1 MSFVHSDSGNDVGVS
16 IATAPPAAKA
26 RLYQTIANVLG
37 VEPEVLVE
45 ESSPDTVEAWDSLNH
60 LNIAM
65 ALETEFGVAFEAE
78 DIMTMRDVKSIGDAL
93 RRQGAD
99 L

>member
-16 IATAPPAAKA
+16 TATAPPDAKA
-26 RLYQTIANVLG
+26 RLYQTIASVLG
-37 VEPEVLVE
+37 VEPETLVE
-45 ESSPDTVEAWDSLNH
+45 DSSPDTVEAWDSLNH

-65 ALETEFGVAFEAE
+65 ALESEFGVAFEAE
-78 DIMTMRDVKSIGDAL
+78 DIMTMRDVKAIGAAL